1 MILFDRLRPKWKHSD
16 PAIRLEAVRRLDDQN
31 ALESIVEHDP
41 DADVRIA
48 AIRALTNQT
57 VIVRVAL
64 SDESA
69 TARELAVA
77 RIEDQALLLKIASS
91 DPSATVRA
99 HARAKCEDTNSA
111 VSCLRET
118 LAKLQVAERKSEH
131 VAEFCGTLDEV
142 CQVLSKDPRFFINGN
157 LAHDEEDAGA
167 ARLRDTTQV
176 AWAAAALHSNR
187 AIARFVAHTRQP
199 KGDTP
204 AVSGLT
210 RFFQIKVWRTAE
222 NQFDVF
228 AEEKQFFAT
237 HDAVAWS
244 RASSGGLDI
253 QPELSRSIELGRST
267 V

>member
-1 MILFDRLRPKWKHSD
+1 MILFDLLRPKWSHSD
-16 PAIRLEAVRRLDDQN
+16 PAIRLEAVRRLADQN
-31 ALESIVEHDP
+31 ALESIVEHDL
-41 DADVRIA
+41 DAAVRIA
-48 AIRALTNQT
+48 AIRALTNQA

-69 TARELAVA
+69 TAREAAVA

-99 HARAKCEDTNSA
+99 HARAKCEDPNSA
-111 VSCLRET
+111 ISYLREI
-118 LAKLQVAERKSEH
+118 LAKLQVAESRSEH
-131 VAEFCGTLDEV
+131 LAEFCGTLEEV
-142 CQVLSKDPRFFINGN
+142 CQVVSKDPRFAINGN
-157 LAHDEEDAGA
+157 LTHDEEDAGA

-176 AWAAAALHSNR
+176 AWAAAVPNPSR
-187 AIARFVAHTRQP
+187 VIARFVAHARQP

-204 AVSGLT
+204 AVAGLT

-228 AEEKQFFAT
+228 AEEKQFSAT

-253 QPELSRSIELGRST
+253 QPELSRDAAFG
-267 V
+267 